1 MAATCPTTEAA
12 LQAGL
17 LPAQERRKGC
27 FAKALAFAKPE
38 ICRTRVGGCPAQSS
52 ALLGFHFSENDKHPI
67 KSNIWFFIFC
77 FSYFDGGYLP
87 DNWSCA
93 SGWAPACAGA
103 TERVFCK
110 GLGLNKTTKS
120 PQATSASAKMPHN
133 PRLCCKPANQIADF
147 ISSWFLKA

>member
-52 ALLGFHFSENDKHPI
+52 ALLISHFSENDKCPI
-67 KSNIWFFIFC
+67 KSNI
-77 FSYFDGGYLP
+77 
-87 DNWSCA
+87 
-93 SGWAPACAGA
+93 
-103 TERVFCK
+103 
-110 GLGLNKTTKS
+110 
-120 PQATSASAKMPHN
+120 
-133 PRLCCKPANQIADF
+133 
-147 ISSWFLKA
+147 